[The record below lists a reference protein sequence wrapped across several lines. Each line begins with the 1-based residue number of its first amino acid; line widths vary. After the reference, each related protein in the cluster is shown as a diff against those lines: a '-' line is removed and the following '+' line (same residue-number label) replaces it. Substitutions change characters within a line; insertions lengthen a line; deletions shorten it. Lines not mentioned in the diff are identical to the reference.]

1 MTQLRYRPQEKGFL
15 ALSPEEASHA
25 NADARAVI
33 IPFGLEATVCYGKGT
48 AKGPEAIIDATEQ
61 IDYFDEEYW
70 CEPYRKFGVATLEAP
85 SISADLN
92 TALDQIAQLNEAVL
106 AADKFPL
113 TLGGEHS
120 LTSGA
125 IRPFVER
132 WPNLAVL
139 HIDAHADLR
148 DSYLDSPYSHAC
160 AMRRVLDNPGVTV
173 VSVGIRNFCAE
184 EAVFFKGNHKRVKIH
199 WAHTKASWRVEDI
212 VAPLRGRPFYIS
224 FDVDG
229 LDTSIMPATGTPE
242 PGGLLYY
249 EACDILRAACSVGI
263 PVGADVVEF
272 APIAGQN
279 AWDVTAARLAYKL
292 LTYAFMRNKAA
303 KK

>member
-1 MTQLRYRPQEKGFL
+1 MTELRYRPQEKGFL
-15 ALSPEEASHA
+15 ALSPEETCPAE
-25 NADARAVI
+25 NARAVI
-33 IPFGLEATVCYGKGT
+33 IPFGLEATVCYGRGT
-48 AKGPEAIIDATEQ
+48 AKAPEAIIEATEQ

-85 SISADLN
+85 AIHTDMD
-92 TALDQIAQLNEAVL
+92 TALDQIALLNEAVL
-106 AADKFPL
+106 AEGKFPL

-120 LTSGA
+120 LTCGA
-125 IRPFVER
+125 IRPFVRR
-132 WPNLAVL
+132 WPNLTVL

-148 DSYLDSPYSHAC
+148 DSYLGMPNSHAC
-160 AMRRVLDNPGVTV
+160 AMRRVLDHPGVTV
-173 VSVGIRNFCAE
+173 ISVGIRNFCAE
-184 EAVFFKGNHKRVKIH
+184 EAVFFKANHKRVTIH
-199 WAHTKASWRVEDI
+199 WARTKASWRVEDI

-249 EACDILRAACSVGI
+249 ETCNILRAACEVGI
-263 PVGADVVEF
+263 PVGADLVEF

-292 LTYAFMRNKAA
+292 LTYACMKKSFA